1 MLPIE
6 KFAETD
12 MPIKVIHGHKK
23 LCASIESIVPITFS
37 NNDGS
42 VLLHFWDAV
51 TWRNFMPNMYL
62 TTRLVT
68 LIILERDLVPR
79 KLEQLKI
86 SGS

>member
-42 VLLHFWDAV
+42 VLLHF
-51 TWRNFMPNMYL
+51 
-62 TTRLVT
+62 
-68 LIILERDLVPR
+68 
-79 KLEQLKI
+79 
-86 SGS
+86 